1 MRNLTQFKEA
11 WIGFI
16 FSTEFV
22 AAGSQLIQKRRHP
35 MSMKKLALGILALTF
50 LVPLVPAASA
60 QVVVEV
66 GHPHHHRHCW
76 YSHHHRHC
84 RYR

>member
-1 MRNLTQFKEA
+1 
-11 WIGFI
+11 
-16 FSTEFV
+16 
-22 AAGSQLIQKRRHP
+22 
-35 MSMKKLALGILALTF
+35 MKKLALGFLALMF